1 MRKNATM
8 LVGLLLGVGILIGC
22 AQSDTGIT
30 TSVKARLA
38 TDDTVKAYQIDVDTK
53 ERVVSLSGTVET
65 AAAKDQAVKIAHDTD
80 GVVSVVDNLVVNP
93 TATTGERARQL
104 GGEIRDSAERAGESA
119 RDVAEEAGRRTGE
132 AANRTGEAIGD
143 AGITAAVKAKFLT
156 DLNVRGL
163 KIDVDTKDNV
173 VTLSGTVSSETER
186 NQALKLARET
196 DRVTRVV
203 DRLTVKP

>member
-8 LVGLLLGVGILIGC
+8 LVGLLLGVGILISC

-30 TSVKARLA
+30 TSVKTRLA
-38 TDDTVKAYQIDVDTK
+38 ADDTVKAYQIDVDTK

-93 TATTGERARQL
+93 TATTGERAREL

-143 AGITAAVKAKFLT
+143 AGITAAVKAKFVT

>member
-1 MRKNATM
+1 MTKNATN

-22 AQSDTGIT
+22 AASDTGIT
-30 TSVKARLA
+30 TSVKTRLA
-38 TDDTVKAYQIDVDTK
+38 ADDTVKAYQIDVDTK
-53 ERVVSLSGTVET
+53 DRVVSLSGTVEH
-65 AAAKDQAVKIAHDTD
+65 AAAKDQAVKIARDTE

-104 GGEIRDSAERAGESA
+104 GRDTRDSAERPGEAA

-132 AANRTGEAIGD
+132 AADRTGEAIGD
-143 AGITAAVKAKFLT
+143 AGITTTVKAKLLADT
-156 DLNVRGL
+156 SVGGL

-173 VTLSGTVSSETER
+173 VTLSGTVRSEAER
-186 NQALKLARET
+186 NQAVKLARET